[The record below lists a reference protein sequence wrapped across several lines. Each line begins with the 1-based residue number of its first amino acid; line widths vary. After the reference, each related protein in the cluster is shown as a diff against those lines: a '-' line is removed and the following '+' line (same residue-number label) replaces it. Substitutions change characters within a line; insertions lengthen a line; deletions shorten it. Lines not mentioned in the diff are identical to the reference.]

1 MKLTRLELYGFKSFP
16 QRTSITFD
24 DGITGIVGPNGSG
37 KSNIADAM
45 RWVLGEQSAKALR
58 GSKME
63 DVIFAGTQKR
73 KMMPYCE
80 VSLVFD
86 NDDGKLH
93 DTHSEVQVTRRVYRS
108 GEGEYSLNKKPCRL
122 KDIIALFRDTG
133 VGQEGY
139 SLIGQ
144 GHIDEILSS
153 KGEERRA
160 AFEEAAGIVTF
171 RSRKEEALR
180 KLQRTEDNLARVSD
194 LVEELS
200 SRLGPLQEQSRA
212 AQQYLLS
219 ADKLKTLDV
228 NIFLRRYDRLSERRK
243 SLEENITGM
252 RELIARHESELEQ
265 LKQDREKWD
274 EALSSQETASDNAK
288 STLSALES
296 DLQEH
301 LLLSQRRS
309 VELDKV
315 REEASRLS
323 QTAASL
329 HEEYTQLYNLA
340 AQSQEDENQGS
351 QRLDALSRQLEQ
363 EEAALASQ
371 TEAVEKAEDALESH
385 RSRMLKAA
393 YYLSGARENKV
404 RQQMMLSQ
412 ASKRLDELKV
422 DLDNLTKARDGSALA
437 LEEATSRHEEAAKL
451 VSGLFSQLKDRE
463 NETRQQ
469 REAHQQMELDIHN
482 LQSKIKQDESRYQ
495 TLKELSEGLEGYFLP
510 VRQALKYAGKMP
522 GVHGVLAQLIN
533 VPKEL
538 ESAIEMLLGNTLQNI
553 VTEDEETAKRLID
566 YLRENKLGRTTFLPI
581 SAITSRTLSHQERQ
595 VLSMPGCRGVA
606 SELVSCDEAYR
617 GIVENL
623 LGRAVIAETLA
634 DAIPISRAGRQAFH
648 VVTLQGDV
656 MRAGGAMTGGATAS
670 RSVSLLGREREINEL
685 AEAITKQRKKEDGLV
700 REAET
705 AYLQLQE
712 ADHVLNNLR
721 MKAQDEEIGVAREE
735 ERVQNANI
743 ALESAQQ
750 KLEAV
755 QGAISQLE
763 TTVQE
768 LTVDLSQSDSQAQA
782 MALDQAQLSK
792 QEAELKETL
801 ANLRQE
807 MEEQREKT
815 ENARASHQEM
825 SQQMGYLKNDLKRL
839 EKESARLKA
848 QEEKAENDQTR
859 LKESMIALEI
869 AQAEDAKALSDK
881 EQQVQHAREQAQLFD
896 QKRRQI
902 QQAQKQGMEETE
914 ALHKRYQEDSAK
926 LHRSE
931 ITSARLED
939 EQLALTNTLWN
950 SYELS
955 YAMAQELMSLDDFN
969 LPAAEKEAE
978 ELRRQI
984 KEMGPINIHAIED
997 YANTKSRFDDLTA
1010 QREDAYKAR
1019 EDLNDLIR
1027 RLQTEMEKQFV
1038 GAFEQLNTYFGETF
1052 KRLFSGGQ
1060 ARLSLSDPDNP
1071 LSCEILIEAQPPGKK
1086 LQLLSLLSGGERAL
1100 TAIAILFAMLK
1111 LKPTPFCVLD
1121 EIEAA
1126 LDDANIDHFA
1136 DYLAEY
1142 AKETQF
1148 IVVTHRKG
1156 TMSRCD
1162 ALYGVTMREKG
1173 VSDMISVNLQDYSA

>member
-16 QRTSITFD
+16 QRTTITFD

-86 NDDGKLH
+86 NADGKLN
-93 DTHSEVQVTRRVYRS
+93 DSHSEVQVTRRVYRS

-133 VGQEGY
+133 IGQEGY

-194 LVEELS
+194 LVEELAG
-200 SRLGPLQEQSRA
+200 RLGPLQEQSKA

-219 ADKLKTLDV
+219 AEKLKTLDV
-228 NIFLRRYDRLSERRK
+228 NIFLRRYDRLSERRR

-252 RELIARHESELEQ
+252 RELIARHEHELER
-265 LKQDREKWD
+265 LKLNREALD
-274 EALSSQETASDNAK
+274 EALANQETASDSAK
-288 STLSALES
+288 NELSALES
-296 DLQEH
+296 ALQEQ
-301 LLLSQRRS
+301 LLLSQRRTS
-309 VELDKV
+309 ELEKAQ
-315 REEASRLS
+315 EEAARLDEA
-323 QTAASL
+323 AASL
-329 HEEYTQLYNLA
+329 HEEFVQLNSLA
-340 AQSQEDENQGS
+340 TQSQADESQGS
-351 QRLDALSRQLEQ
+351 HRLDALSAQLEK
-363 EEAALASQ
+363 EEMALEAQ
-371 TEAVEKAEDALESH
+371 AKAVEEAEDALESH
-385 RSRMLKAA
+385 RSRMLKSADF
-393 YYLSGARENKV
+393 LSGARENKV

-412 ASKRLDELKV
+412 AAKRLEELQA
-422 DLDNLTKARDGSALA
+422 DLEGLIRARDVQTQA
-437 LEEATSRHEEAAKL
+437 LEEAKARHDEASRLTA
-451 VSGLFSQLKDRE
+451 GLCEQLSIQEGMAR
-463 NETRQQ
+463 RQ
-469 REAHQQMELDIHN
+469 REAHQLLVRDIHT
-482 LQSKIKQDESRYQ
+482 LQSKIKQDESRHQ
-495 TLKELSEGLEGYFLP
+495 TLKELSQGLEGYFQP

-522 GVHGVLAQLIN
+522 GVHGVLAQLIS

-538 ESAIEMLLGNTLQNI
+538 ENAIEMLLGNALQNI

-581 SAITSRTLSHQERQ
+581 SAITPRNLSHQERQ

-606 SELVSCDEAYR
+606 SDLVACDEAYR

-623 LGRAVIAETLA
+623 LGRAVIASSLA
-634 DAIPISRAGRQAFH
+634 EAIPISRAGRQAFH

-656 MRAGGAMTGGATAS
+656 MRAGGAMTGGATAA
-670 RSVSLLGREREINEL
+670 RTVSLLGREREMNEL
-685 AEAITKQRKKEDGLV
+685 AEMIVSQREREEALV
-700 REAET
+700 QSAEA
-705 AYLQLQE
+705 AYQALQ
-712 ADHVLNNLR
+712 DSDKVLSALR
-721 MKAQDEEIGVAREE
+721 AKAQDEEIGVAREE
-735 ERVQNANI
+735 ERVSNAEA
-743 ALESAQQ
+743 ALDDARQ

-755 QGAISQLE
+755 QGAIAQLT

-768 LTVDLSQSDSQAQA
+768 LDADLNRSDSQAQA
-782 MALDQAQLSK
+782 MELDQAQLSK
-792 QEAELKETL
+792 QETELKEDL
-801 ANLRQE
+801 AKLRRDMDQ
-807 MEEQREKT
+807 QREKT
-815 ENARASHQEM
+815 EAARALRQEM
-825 SQQMGYLKNDLKRL
+825 SQQLGFLKNDLKRL

-848 QEEKAENDQTR
+848 QEEKAQSDREKLNER
-859 LKESMIALEI
+859 IMALKA
-869 AQAEDAKALSDK
+869 ARQEDSHSLAKK
-881 EQQVQHAREQAQLFD
+881 ECQVREAREQAHALD
-896 QKRRQI
+896 QKRREI
-902 QQAQKQGMEETE
+902 QQAQKQGNEEAE
-914 ALHKRYQEDSAK
+914 ALHKRYQEDSAR
-926 LHRSE
+926 LHRNE
-931 ITSARLED
+931 LTAARLED

-950 SYELS
+950 SYEIS
-955 YAMAQELMSLDDFN
+955 YAMAQEMQSREEFN

-978 ELRRQI
+978 ILRRQI

-1019 EDLNDLIR
+1019 EDLNDLIK

-1038 GAFEQLNTYFGETF
+1038 SAFEQLNIYFAETF

-1060 ARLSLSDPDNP
+1060 ARLSLSDPDDP
-1071 LSCEILIEAQPPGKK
+1071 LNCEIQIEAQPPGKK

-1126 LDDANIDHFA
+1126 LDDANINHFA

-1156 TMSRCD
+1156 TMARCD

-1173 VSDMISVNLQDYSA
+1173 VSDMISVNLQDYPA